1 MAMDPVETITDNIFS
16 SLKIPK
22 QSVDGADSSYDNKVD
37 EENSALRKLVKTIVN
52 EIITQIKK
60 MEITINSPEVK
71 VTIPP
76 ATVTQGAG
84 VSSAMNPAPII
95 LTDVKG
101 TINQNGG
108 DIS

>member
-1 MAMDPVETITDNIFS
+1 MAMDPDKVIDNIYKTV
-16 SLKIPK
+16 KIN
-22 QSVDGADSSYDNKVD
+22 SGDTTGAEG
-37 EENSALRKLVKTIVN
+37 EENAKLKDLISAIVN
-52 EIITQIKK
+52 EIITHIKNN

>member
-1 MAMDPVETITDNIFS
+1 MAMDPDKVINKIYDKVKTTIEDT
-16 SLKIPK
+16 
-22 QSVDGADSSYDNKVD
+22 NKVMNGTD
-37 EENSALRKLVKTIVN
+37 DKLRTLISAIVN
-52 EIITQIKK
+52 EIIAHIKSN

-84 VSSAMNPAPII
+84 ASSVMNPAPII